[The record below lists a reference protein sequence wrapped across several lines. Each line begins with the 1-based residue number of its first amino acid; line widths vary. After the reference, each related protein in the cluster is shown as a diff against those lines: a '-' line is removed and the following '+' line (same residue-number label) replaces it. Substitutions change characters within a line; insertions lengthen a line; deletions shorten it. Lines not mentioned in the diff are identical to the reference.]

1 MNKILPLFL
10 ILVACD
16 PGQAKNKNEAVISE
30 WEWEPGDTEPRI
42 ASGEVWCENDSAGFY
57 IFFLEV
63 NANDPQGANDLDD
76 GVWKTFAEGS
86 SEPIVEDVL
95 YCDGQECIYSF
106 TADQYPEV
114 PCPLIQDFTFVA
126 EIFDYSGNSTGEFT
140 LTVQPPP
147 E

>member
-1 MNKILPLFL
+1 MHH
-10 ILVACD
+10 ARA
-16 PGQAKNKNEAVISE
+16 GQAKNTNEAVISE

-42 ASGEVWCENDSAGFY
+42 ASGEVWCENDIAGFY

-76 GVWKTFAEGS
+76 GVWRALAQGS

-106 TADQYPEV
+106 TADQYPEI